1 MQTNKNISYPV
12 QLGTSSQWGTGNAGT
27 FIPFAQVQT
36 GDIFNPVVW
45 NLTSIVSGVC
55 FGTNNFNLWW
65 VGNDQFALQNA
76 DDSGQC
82 QSSLAGVFVS
92 FWNNPNFSGLQSE
105 GQSITPQ
112 GTFGLE
118 NLGGGFVAIKYQ
130 GNYLNVSDN
139 WHDWG
144 FNVIGTAVGPP
155 DGYMTFNTGQHHFY
169 ILLISG
175 SGVGLGLS
183 GQNFAE
189 GGYIHSISDTDF
201 TGANLINA
209 NLSTLPDLSVA
220 SCKFSGATLTGAIL
234 TGVQNLNRATWTS
247 ANLAHTDLSHV
258 DPNGITGI
266 DFSTVNLTGATL
278 SNGKPLGAN
287 FNYGTAN
294 FNRANLTG
302 AIMDRISFVGAHF
315 REATLAGADLTGA
328 DLTGADLTGADL
340 TGAILEGTI
349 LTGAT
354 LSGAIFDHCD
364 LSTTIFGPA
373 PKFGTSVDTRTRFRS
388 ATVPAT
394 SLGLNWSYIDLTD
407 ATITHI
413 PESITNLVADYALLP
428 EGQNLQGV
436 DLTNASFRGTR
447 MYAIQLQG
455 ANLQGA
461 TMTDALLKSAR
472 LNEVNLT
479 LADLSRAWLIVETA
493 TPKTP
498 VDKLEAASLTGA
510 FMFNTVLDQA
520 HCDGVDFSGANFS
533 TSLLSNKSASAVNA
547 SMNDALFNDAWVAQA
562 IFNGAQLS
570 GANLANAHL
579 VGTSFQNSGGNATEF
594 TPSRRMGNAAS
605 IYKADISGTDFTGAN
620 MDGLD
625 MNKAKVATENGY
637 FQQTFTGYKNASVLV
652 SFNYGPT
659 KFGNTTKNTTCPDG
673 NGGPCSVK

>member
-1 MQTNKNISYPV
+1 MQTNKISYPV
-12 QLGTSSQWGTGNAGT
+12 NLGTSQWGTGNANT

-36 GDIFNPVVW
+36 GDLFNPVVW
-45 NLTSIVSGVC
+45 NLTYLVGGVTFC
-55 FGTNNFNLWW
+55 TNNFNLWW

-76 DDSGQC
+76 DGSF
-82 QSSLAGVFVS
+82 AGIFVS
-92 FWNNPNFSGLQSE
+92 LWDNPSLKGALQSE

-130 GNYLNVSDN
+130 GNYLSVDQN
-139 WHDWG
+139 WHDWY
-144 FNVIGTAVGPP
+144 FNIIAPEGGPP
-155 DGYMTFNTGQHHFY
+155 DANKTFNTGHPHFH

-175 SGVGLGLS
+175 SGVGLGLT
-183 GQNFAE
+183 GQNFAD

-201 TGANLINA
+201 TGANLTNA

-220 SCKFSGATLTGAIL
+220 SCKFNGATLTGAIL
-234 TGVQNLNRATWTS
+234 KGVQNLNKATWTS
-247 ANLAHTDLSHV
+247 AILAHTDLSNV
-258 DPNGITGI
+258 DPNGVTGI
-266 DFSTVNLTGATL
+266 DFSTLEKEQQVDLTGATL
-278 SNGKPLGAN
+278 SNGKPLSANLNYGAAN
-287 FNYGTAN
+287 FNHAN
-294 FNRANLTG
+294 LTQAIMDHIKCVGAHFRKATLTGANLTGADLSNADLTGANLTG
-302 AIMDRISFVGAHF
+302 AI
-315 REATLAGADLTGA
+315 LAGT
-328 DLTGADLTGADL
+328 T
-340 TGAILEGTI
+340 

-364 LSTTIFGPA
+364 LSTTIFGPE

-394 SLGLNWSYIDLTD
+394 SLGLNWSYLDLTD
-407 ATITHI
+407 AKITDI
-413 PESITNLVADYALLP
+413 PQSITNLNADQALLP

-447 MYAIQLQG
+447 MYGIQLQG
-455 ANLQGA
+455 ANLHGA

-472 LNEVNLT
+472 LNQANLT

-533 TSLLSNKSASAVNA
+533 TSLLSTKKASAVNA
-547 SMNDALFNDAWVAQA
+547 FMNDALFNGTWVAQA

-570 GANLANAHL
+570 GANLAFAHL
-579 VGTSFQNSGGNATEF
+579 NGTSFQDSGGIATQL
-594 TPSRRMGNAAS
+594 TPSIRMGNAAS
-605 IYKADISGTDFTGAN
+605 INTADISGTDFTGAL

-625 MNKAKVATENGY
+625 MDKAIVATESGF
-637 FQQTFTGYKNASVLV
+637 FQKTFMGYKNARVLV
-652 SFNYGPT
+652 SFNFEPT
-659 KFGNTTKNTTCPDG
+659 KFGNTTKNTTCPNG
-673 NGGPCSVK
+673 KGGPCHV